1 MSCSA
6 QPTDNVDNLGSCGPN
21 NQGTLLRIG
30 FQMTA
35 DGDSSVIEVCHDL
48 NLSATLWAKHSLWDE
63 ITAQDHGNDR
73 PSFKPDTFFNYDV
86 DRAYTKV
93 GQIDSVGELLGSRDK
108 ALEYIDESGSDS
120 FMSRGH
126 LAPNADFIFYS
137 WMDASFHF
145 INVAPQ
151 WQKFNGVNWVG
162 LEYGARDIVMERS
175 IDAIVYTGTHGVME
189 LEDVNGNMVSI
200 YLHNGNQLPVP
211 RFFWK
216 IIYDP
221 VGNKGVAAIGVN
233 NPHVKEI
240 TAEYILCPPLDN
252 PTILDRVNQPET
264 IERGYIYACRV
275 EDLADA
281 VAEVPELPPM
291 QLLD

>member
-1 MSCSA
+1 
-6 QPTDNVDNLGSCGPN
+6 
-21 NQGTLLRIG
+21 
-30 FQMTA
+30 
-35 DGDSSVIEVCHDL
+35 
-48 NLSATLWAKHSLWDE
+48 
-63 ITAQDHGNDR
+63 
-73 PSFKPDTFFNYDV
+73 
-86 DRAYTKV
+86 
-93 GQIDSVGELLGSRDK
+93 
-108 ALEYIDESGSDS
+108 
-120 FMSRGH
+120 
-126 LAPNADFIFYS
+126 
-137 WMDASFHF
+137 
-145 INVAPQ
+145 
-151 WQKFNGVNWVG
+151 
-162 LEYGARDIVMERS
+162 
-175 IDAIVYTGTHGVME
+175 ME